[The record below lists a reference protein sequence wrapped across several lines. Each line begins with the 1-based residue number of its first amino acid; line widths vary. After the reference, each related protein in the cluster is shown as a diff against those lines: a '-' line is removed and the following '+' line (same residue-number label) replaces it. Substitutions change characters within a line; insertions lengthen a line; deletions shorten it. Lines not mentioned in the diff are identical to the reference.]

1 MAWRADESQRAF
13 IEKKLEE
20 LKRRKEGGSFLPEE
34 KPVVPEKK
42 PRPASKNKVK
52 ASAFDASSASRS
64 DASKPRTSFEGI
76 LGGTGDGSIPVQPPP
91 TVPEP
96 TTMATPSSASQA
108 ATSSQVSNDSLP
120 SLTNVFKNDGSF
132 LEQFKK
138 MQKLK
143 IEVRSKQEPQ
153 LETTD
158 AQRKLEEETAGELTA
173 RDMVAEPRRQQ
184 IERLAISVVV
194 NGPSCETQ
202 AKAGKDMKFLTE
214 QTGNEWEFY
223 QERLT
228 ALSAAKDRAEQSGA
242 LPMVREEVDR
252 EARRQKRKTRW
263 GDWGPEQNRDLP
275 LMAYAQQVYGSTD
288 LTPDQWKQL
297 EDQRKMRAIFEMMQA
312 KKAHLAKLQAAGKVK
327 YEYDSDEDD
336 EGGTWEHKR
345 RALEME
351 KTREQAKKLTQNARG
366 KHHMGDFLP
375 TEELEQFMKRYEA
388 LKNGQSLNL
397 NAYEENK
404 LKEDNVGFQMLQ
416 KMGWNEGSGLG
427 AQGAGITTPVAAQGN
442 TEQRG
447 LGQAKPGD
455 LNAEDDEYEAYRKR
469 MMLAYRFRP
478 NPLNN
483 PRRQYY

>member
-20 LKRRKEGGSFLPEE
+20 LKRRKDGSATNSDE
-34 KPVVPEKK
+34 KPARPKKK
-42 PRPASKNKVK
+42 PRLLSKSKPK
-52 ASAFDASSASRS
+52 PASSAA
-64 DASKPRTSFEGI
+64 ASSSSGEIAKPRTSFEGI
-76 LGGTGDGSIPVQPPP
+76 LGGAGPPP
-91 TVPEP
+91 DE
-96 TTMATPSSASQA
+96 SSSGPPPPPGPPAAAPPQAS
-108 ATSSQVSNDSLP
+108 TSSQVSNDSLP

-143 IEVRSKQEPQ
+143 IEMKSKQEHQ

-184 IERLAISVVV
+184 IERLAIAVVV
-194 NGPSCETQ
+194 NGPSSEVQ
-202 AKAGKDMKFLTE
+202 AKRSENMKFLDE
-214 QTGNEWEFY
+214 QQGNEWEFY

-228 ALSAAKDRAEQSGA
+228 ALTAAKDRAEQSGA

-263 GDWGPEQNRDLP
+263 GHWGPEQSRDLP
-275 LMAYAQQVYGSTD
+275 LLAYAQQVYGSTD
-288 LTPDQWKQL
+288 LSPEQWKQL
-297 EDQRKMRAIFEMMQA
+297 EDQRKMRAIYEMMQA
-312 KKAHLAKLQAAGKVK
+312 KKEQMAKLQAAGKVK
-327 YEYDSDEDD
+327 YEYDSDEEDD
-336 EGGTWEHKR
+336 GGTWEHKR
-345 RALEME
+345 RAIEME
-351 KTREQAKKLTQNARG
+351 KTRVQAQKLTQMGRG

-388 LKNGQSLNL
+388 LKNGQNVNFSS
-397 NAYEENK
+397 YEENK

-427 AQGAGITTPVAAQGN
+427 AQGAGITAPVAAQGN

-455 LNAEDDEYEAYRKR
+455 LTAEDDEYEAYRKR